1 MTSMR
6 LRRIVAIFVVAA
18 ALSLPAAA
26 SAAESKRHIGLH
38 DMTCTSITA
47 MGKGLAPNASM
58 QLTLTD
64 RENGSTLAG
73 QSVRTSAKGE
83 FMAKLPARLNKVLSI
98 RLTVSRPDGSK
109 IAFAD
114 HVMAEGAA
122 MCNLPFTG
130 PSRAAA
136 LLTTGAAAIALGL
149 VLLASAGRV
158 QPEAVRGREARA
170 RSARR
175 NTSSTSPEALTRRT
189 RPT

>member
-1 MTSMR
+1 MR

-58 QLTLTD
+58 QLTLTNRD
-64 RENGSTLAG
+64 NGSTLAG
-73 QSVRTSAKGE
+73 QTVRTSAKGE

-98 RLTVSRPDGSK
+98 RLTVSRPDGTK

-114 HVMAEGAA
+114 HVMAKGAA

-130 PSRAAA
+130 PSRTAS
-136 LLTTGAAAIALGL
+136 LLLAGTATLGLGL
-149 VLLASAGRV
+149 VLVATA
-158 QPEAVRGREARA
+158 
-170 RSARR
+170 ARR
-175 NTSSTSPEALTRRT
+175 DRVLARVTAFESG
-189 RPT
+189 RPRPPRS

>member
-6 LRRIVAIFVVAA
+6 LRRIVAITGLAA

-38 DMTCTSITA
+38 DMTCTSIT
-47 MGKGLAPNASM
+47 
-58 QLTLTD
+58 
-64 RENGSTLAG
+64 LAG
-73 QSVRTSAKGE
+73 QTVRTSAKGE

-114 HVMAEGAA
+114 HVMAKGAA

-130 PSRAAA
+130 PSRVAA
-136 LLTTGAAAIALGL
+136 LLMTGTAAILLGL
-149 VLLASAGRV
+149 VLLASGGGYERV
-158 QPEAVRGREARA
+158 LARVRQPRG
-170 RSARR
+170 
-175 NTSSTSPEALTRRT
+175 
-189 RPT
+189 

>member
-6 LRRIVAIFVVAA
+6 LRRIVAVLGLAA

-26 SAAESKRHIGLH
+26 SAAESKRHVGLH

-58 QLTLTD
+58 QLTLTNRD
-64 RENGSTLAG
+64 NGSTLAG
-73 QSVRTSAKGE
+73 QTVRTSAKGE

-98 RLTVSRPDGSK
+98 RLTVSRPDGTK

-114 HVMAEGAA
+114 HVMAKGAA

-130 PSRAAA
+130 PSQATA
-136 LLTTGAAAIALGL
+136 LLMTGTAAITLGL
-149 VLLASAGRV
+149 VLLASAAGYERV
-158 QPEAVRGREARA
+158 LARA
-170 RSARR
+170 RQPRG
-175 NTSSTSPEALTRRT
+175 
-189 RPT
+189 